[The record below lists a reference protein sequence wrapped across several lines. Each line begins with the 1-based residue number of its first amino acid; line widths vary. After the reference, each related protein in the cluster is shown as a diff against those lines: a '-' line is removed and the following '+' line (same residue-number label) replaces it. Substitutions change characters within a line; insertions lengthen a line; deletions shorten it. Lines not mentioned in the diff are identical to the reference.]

1 MEQIERGNVKLD
13 DTPALNQFILGALG
27 AVPQVEGIAVTD
39 PRALNRRWNGS
50 SVEPLVEDWSGS
62 PDIAAWLEAG
72 ASLTGPR
79 WQAPFWTSTIE
90 STILLLDTPI
100 RVNGKFMGLFS
111 QAVTISDLSRHIA
124 SVGTE
129 TGVIPFI
136 LHGRDHVLA
145 HPLLISWAPSVTD
158 QDQPLVTVEALGDP
172 VLERIWTPDH
182 RELYLLGGLTEA
194 SASGVAV
201 GDDYYVFLY
210 RDIDLYGPEPWT
222 IGAYVNSGTSDV
234 GEWLAEIVRSALSG
248 SFTRSGTMEGNEFER
263 VIASVVA
270 GFAVL
275 VLSVALAAWLGARA
289 SRPVRAL
296 ATAARSI
303 EARGL
308 NAVAPLQRSRVA
320 EFDDANRSFNR
331 MVAGLKESELVRETL
346 GRFVPTDVAKTLL
359 TEGGELAP
367 RQAQA
372 TVLFCD
378 LEGFTGLTENL
389 GPDGIVELLN
399 EYFEVMVEV
408 LERHRGVVTQ
418 FQGDAILATFNVP
431 VPDPDHAA
439 NALRAA
445 IEMQEATRR
454 RAFAGQR
461 IGNRIGVNT
470 GPLVAGAVGAKGRL
484 SYTVHGDAV
493 NLAAPARSAQQGARN
508 PHPGLRG
515 DGGAGGRVRSGPDG
529 RGRRPRPDGAR
540 PDPCAPQRGR
550 LTTDEALGVGEPER
564 AVVVA
569 LDVVSALV
577 HETMVRRAEQDEI
590 VKRGLSTLGPVSEV
604 VAVQTLGGR
613 AAGETASAVS
623 VRERAAYR
631 GWDAAGAESQRAQDI
646 APCARPWCR
655 PGRVPAGAHRRRG
668 RHGSEG
674 RRRAG
679 ALELR
684 RLDRRLAD
692 YAEAPLERA
701 PHRGREVRLRQDAAQ
716 GARTGSRGAS
726 LFPQL
731 RGHRGARRRP

>member
-1 MEQIERGNVKLD
+1 MTGRPIRRQFPITAITVVGLGALVALAVGMSLYLGLSSATENTRRLMAQRSEALVDSLELRIASQLRPVMRQARWAADQIERGNVKLD

-79 WQAPFWTSTIE
+79 WQAPFWTSTLD

-194 SASGVAV
+194 NASGVAV

-222 IGAYVNSGTSDV
+222 IGAYVNTGTSDV

-289 SRPVRAL
+289 SRPIRAL

-303 EARGL
+303 ETQGL
-308 NAVAPLQRSRVA
+308 DGIAPLPPSRVA

-331 MVAGLKESELVRETL
+331 MVAGLRESELVRQTL
-346 GRFVPTDVAKTLL
+346 GRFVPTDVAKSLL

-367 RQAQA
+367 EQAQA

-378 LEGFTGLTENL
+378 LEGFTALTETL
-389 GPDGIVELLN
+389 GPAGIVELLN
-399 EYFEVMVEV
+399 EYFEVMVEI

-431 VPDPDHAA
+431 VPDQAHAA

-445 IEMQEATRR
+445 IEMQDATRHR
-454 RAFAGQR
+454 EFSGKR
-461 IGNRIGVNT
+461 IGNRIGINT
-470 GPLVAGAVGAKGRL
+470 GRLVAGAVGAKGRL

-493 NLAAPARSAQQGARN
+493 NLAARLEALNKKLGTRILVSAATADQVEGFDLEPMGEVGVRGQTERVRIHA
-508 PHPGLRG
+508 LR
-515 DGGAGGRVRSGPDG
+515 GGAG
-529 RGRRPRPDGAR
+529 
-540 PDPCAPQRGR
+540 
-550 LTTDEALGVGEPER
+550 
-564 AVVVA
+564 
-569 LDVVSALV
+569 
-577 HETMVRRAEQDEI
+577 
-590 VKRGLSTLGPVSEV
+590 
-604 VAVQTLGGR
+604 
-613 AAGETASAVS
+613 
-623 VRERAAYR
+623 
-631 GWDAAGAESQRAQDI
+631 
-646 APCARPWCR
+646 
-655 PGRVPAGAHRRRG
+655 
-668 RHGSEG
+668 
-674 RRRAG
+674 
-679 ALELR
+679 
-684 RLDRRLAD
+684 
-692 YAEAPLERA
+692 
-701 PHRGREVRLRQDAAQ
+701 
-716 GARTGSRGAS
+716 
-726 LFPQL
+726 
-731 RGHRGARRRP
+731 

>member
-1 MEQIERGNVKLD
+1 MPAVSPGISASAAHRPRPADADRPPVRDRASPLRFPITAITVVGLGALVALAVGVSLYLGLSSATENTRRLMAQRSEALVDGLEQRIASQLQPVMRQARWAVEQIERGNVKLD

-222 IGAYVNSGTSDV
+222 IGAYVNTGTSDV

-308 NAVAPLQRSRVA
+308 DAVAPLQRSRVA

-493 NLAAPARSAQQGARN
+493 NLAARLEALNKELGTRILVSAATAEQVEGFALDPMGEVGVRGQTERVRIHVLRS
-508 PHPGLRG
+508 
-515 DGGAGGRVRSGPDG
+515 GAG
-529 RGRRPRPDGAR
+529 
-540 PDPCAPQRGR
+540 
-550 LTTDEALGVGEPER
+550 
-564 AVVVA
+564 
-569 LDVVSALV
+569 
-577 HETMVRRAEQDEI
+577 
-590 VKRGLSTLGPVSEV
+590 
-604 VAVQTLGGR
+604 
-613 AAGETASAVS
+613 
-623 VRERAAYR
+623 
-631 GWDAAGAESQRAQDI
+631 
-646 APCARPWCR
+646 
-655 PGRVPAGAHRRRG
+655 
-668 RHGSEG
+668 
-674 RRRAG
+674 
-679 ALELR
+679 
-684 RLDRRLAD
+684 
-692 YAEAPLERA
+692 
-701 PHRGREVRLRQDAAQ
+701 
-716 GARTGSRGAS
+716 
-726 LFPQL
+726 
-731 RGHRGARRRP
+731 